1 MKMGRKNPP
10 KQRVFFANFRARVS
24 QTFLRLFPARE
35 LILRTDG
42 RIRYLR
48 LSTGVQTGLAVMAAV
63 SLIWSVSMSAG
74 VWIQQARVQDTRE
87 HLNDAKLAYDDLL
100 QEIEGYQR
108 KVVAITGKLKQ
119 DQSDLLRKLASEEDF
134 GEESASNT
142 QRRVAIKASEL
153 SHQESRDA
161 MHAHLRQ
168 LDAELAEID
177 GLNALLDGSVQ
188 SVQADLAAVE
198 AERAEVYEA
207 RTLLKRRVGQLEQA
221 QALNAQAF
229 QSDLSRL
236 TTQNKRHEAKI
247 TAVSVEADA
256 AKAEFKRLMAVR
268 DELQGEIARL
278 NESTQA
284 EMQRGDSLA
293 ENLRFLLS
301 GLSDAVGG
309 DGPNAPVGEKARAE
323 YLLGRLNGLHDA
335 QSDIIEN
342 LKLRTAG
349 GISDAEAIVAMTGLK
364 VSKVLASAALKSREA
379 ASGAPEL
386 DDAALGRGGPFV
398 AAAPDARLAD
408 SFVSTLEGL
417 DDRIQRS
424 EKLRRVLASMPLI
437 PPVDN
442 YSIASAYGRRTDP
455 FTKKH
460 AVHSGVDLAGRRN
473 SAVRA
478 TAPGKVVFAGWKG
491 NYGRFVEIDHG
502 NGFKSR
508 YGHLSKTLVKK
519 GQYVGHRAKIGLLG
533 STGRST
539 GPHVHYEVWF
549 EKRALNPMK
558 FIKAGRYVFK
568 K

>member
-1 MKMGRKNPP
+1 
-10 KQRVFFANFRARVS
+10 
-24 QTFLRLFPARE
+24 
-35 LILRTDG
+35 
-42 RIRYLR
+42 
-48 LSTGVQTGLAVMAAV
+48 MAMA
-63 SLIWSVSMSAG
+63 SLVWSVSMSAG

-108 KVVAITGKLKQ
+108 KVVAITGKLKRG
-119 DQSDLLRKLASEEDF
+119 QSDLLSKLASEGDLD
-134 GEESASNT
+134 EEGVSQS
-142 QRRVAIKASEL
+142 QHRVAITASEL
-153 SHQESRDA
+153 SDKKSRDA

-168 LDAELAEID
+168 LNAELAEID
-177 GLNALLDGSVQ
+177 SLNTLLDGSVQ
-188 SVQADLAAVE
+188 SVQADLASVE

-221 QALNAQAF
+221 LALDAQAF
-229 QSDLSRL
+229 QSDLGRL
-236 TTQNKRHEAKI
+236 ATENKRHVSKIALVAAEAE
-247 TAVSVEADA
+247 TT
-256 AKAEFKRLMAVR
+256 KAQYNRLIAVR

-278 NESTQA
+278 NGSMQA
-284 EMQRGDSLA
+284 ATQRGDGLA
-293 ENLRFLLS
+293 ENLRFLLA

-309 DGPNAPVGEKARAE
+309 DGSEVPRGEKGRAE
-323 YLLGRLNGLHDA
+323 YLLSRLNGLHDA
-335 QSDIIEN
+335 QSDIIET

-349 GISDAEAIVAMTGLK
+349 GIADAEAIVAMTGLK
-364 VSKVLASAALKSREA
+364 VSKVLASAALQARRDA
-379 ASGAPEL
+379 DSGAPEL
-386 DDAALGRGGPFV
+386 DGAILDGAILDDSGLGRGGPFV
-398 AAAPDARLAD
+398 AVTSDARLAD

-442 YSIASAYGRRTDP
+442 YSIASPYGRRTDP

-460 AVHSGVDLAGRRN
+460 ALHSGVDLAGRRS

-491 NYGRFVEIDHG
+491 NYGRFIEIDHG

-508 YGHLSKTLVKK
+508 YGHLQKTLVKK
-519 GQYVGHRAKIGLLG
+519 GQQVGHRAKIGLLG

-549 EKRALNPMK
+549 EKRSLNPMK